1 MAESVAKRLSSV
13 KHFGRYDRDLRRAA
27 RSPHDSTPH
36 DRVNAGK
43 RLLRGGGDRLPVLGA
58 RPATEVV
65 ERHRA
70 GPAGL
75 SHDDPADHS
84 RRLVGLT
91 EVVVDARDGE
101 GHVVAVARVYEE
113 PRIPG
118 RRAFGDAQRV
128 AVVLRMVRDAGA
140 DVEQAPTP
148 PAPACCAFVLGR

>member
-1 MAESVAKRLSSV
+1 MTGTYDAPRVRRTIRRRMIASTLGNAFCAAGGTAFQFSVP
-13 KHFGRYDRDLRRAA
+13 GPAA
-27 RSPHDSTPH
+27 
-36 DRVNAGK
+36 
-43 RLLRGGGDRLPVLGA
+43 
-58 RPATEVV
+58 EVV

-101 GHVVAVARVYEE
+101 GHVVAVARVHEE
-113 PRIPG
+113 PRVPG

-148 PAPACCAFVLGR
+148 PPPACCAFVLGR

>member
-1 MAESVAKRLSSV
+1 MT
-13 KHFGRYDRDLRRAA
+13 GTYDAPRVRRTIRCRMIASTLGNASCAA
-27 RSPHDSTPH
+27 
-36 DRVNAGK
+36 
-43 RLLRGGGDRLPVLGA
+43 GGDRLPVLGA

-101 GHVVAVARVYEE
+101 GHVVAVARVHEE

-148 PAPACCAFVLGR
+148 PPPACCAFVLGR

>member
-1 MAESVAKRLSSV
+1 GKCVAGGVERRRLQIASWTARAVSALEWGRNRVAESVAKRLSSV

-75 SHDDPADHS
+75 SHDDPADYS
-84 RRLVGLT
+84 RRLVGL
-91 EVVVDARDGE
+91 
-101 GHVVAVARVYEE
+101 
-113 PRIPG
+113 
-118 RRAFGDAQRV
+118 
-128 AVVLRMVRDAGA
+128 
-140 DVEQAPTP
+140 
-148 PAPACCAFVLGR
+148 